1 LVIDRETRDLIFS
14 VVFLSVIILVG
25 VAGVL
30 TTMVSTINAPV
41 SLNVDISVHDG
52 RYPLVVVF
60 ERNVAS
66 FWCNDLCPSSDEI
79 KELLRDFCD
88 SFDKLRQQFPDLYS
102 QPDAIRQFVE
112 KGLDKHRFYLVSA
125 VRPSGVKL
133 FQAFLQAKR
142 DWGLYESS
150 IPVPEG
156 WAVKLDCK

>member
-1 LVIDRETRDLIFS
+1 MSETRDLVFA
-14 VVFLSVIILVG
+14 VVFLSIIVLVG
-25 VAGVL
+25 VAAVL
-30 TTMVSTINAPV
+30 TTMVYTVNAPV
-41 SLNVDISVHDG
+41 SLNVDISVHDE

-79 KELLRDFCD
+79 KESLRDFCD
-88 SFDKLRQQFPDLYS
+88 SFDKLRQQLPDVYN

-112 KGLDKHRFYLVSA
+112 KNLDKRKLYLVSA

-133 FQAFLQAKR
+133 FQAFLQAKK
-142 DWGLYESS
+142 DWRLDESS

-156 WAVKLDCK
+156 WAVKLNCK